1 MVSELSDAAR
11 GTLQR
16 IQRIALIVGGVAALL
31 AVIGGVVSGAQ
42 FFHSYLFAY
51 FFWMVLALGA
61 LLVLMIESVTDGVW
75 GLMLR
80 RHLESAALT
89 LPLMALL
96 FIPVIIGM
104 GALYPW
110 MDPKIVAKYEVIA
123 LKTPFLNQTGFI
135 LRSVI
140 YFVLWIGLA
149 LLLYRTSNERDR
161 TGDARLRDRMRTIA
175 GPGIV
180 VLALSWMLAATDW
193 GMSLEPEWFSSMYP
207 VAFVAGML
215 VSTFAFSILV
225 MWFLSSRGLLP
236 YTIPVDRL
244 HDLGKFQFAF
254 IVVWTYL
261 NFSQFLIIWSG
272 NIPEETFWYAY
283 RFKGGWEVVALMLFF
298 GHFFVPFFLLL
309 SRHAKRNITFLTA
322 VAAYII
328 GIEVVFVFWTIMPA
342 FHHETGF
349 HIHWLDP
356 LALVAIGGLWLALYL
371 RNLASRSLLPK
382 HDHRLALLEQQQ
394 HAGHGHGQHEA
405 AAH

>member
-1 MVSELSDAAR
+1 
-11 GTLQR
+11 
-16 IQRIALIVGGVAALL
+16 
-31 AVIGGVVSGAQ
+31 
-42 FFHSYLFAY
+42 
-51 FFWMVLALGA
+51 MVLALGA

-193 GMSLEPEWFSSMYP
+193 GMSLEPEWFSCR
-207 VAFVAGML
+207 
-215 VSTFAFSILV
+215 
-225 MWFLSSRGLLP
+225 RGDCCR
-236 YTIPVDRL
+236 IP
-244 HDLGKFQFAF
+244 
-254 IVVWTYL
+254 
-261 NFSQFLIIWSG
+261 
-272 NIPEETFWYAY
+272 
-283 RFKGGWEVVALMLFF
+283 
-298 GHFFVPFFLLL
+298 
-309 SRHAKRNITFLTA
+309 
-322 VAAYII
+322 
-328 GIEVVFVFWTIMPA
+328 
-342 FHHETGF
+342 
-349 HIHWLDP
+349 
-356 LALVAIGGLWLALYL
+356 
-371 RNLASRSLLPK
+371 SRSIGCTIWASSSSPSSWYG
-382 HDHRLALLEQQQ
+382 RT
-394 HAGHGHGQHEA
+394 
-405 AAH
+405 